1 MFKKEYKNKNIILMY
16 FTLNFLTECI
26 KQKMN

>member
-1 MFKKEYKNKNIILMY
+1 MFKKEYKNKNIILMS
-16 FTLNFLTECI
+16 FTLKFLTECI